1 MSDNKKY
8 QLYRQM
14 MQGYR
19 LGPDGTALF
28 EHAVKCWLDMN
39 PDNPFPEGSDAFE
52 NFFRVKNYYNVW
64 KLGGPDKKISMR
76 RMLNAAKDLC
86 ALKAKNP
93 YKYDKQAAEEE
104 KVAVKENA
112 AKAHEEYL
120 KSVQEAERQKA
131 EHEEEVRQ
139 IMKELNGDNVENQER
154 VDSIKAAVKEVE
166 TKFNNEKPFYEVV
179 KHYVFNAL
187 EKSEN
192 ELDVTETVDPESKEK
207 AEKKG
212 WLHRL
217 LKR

>member
-39 PDNPFPEGSDAFE
+39 PDNPFSEGSEAFE
-52 NFFRVKNYYNVW
+52 HFFRIKNYYNVW
-64 KLGGPDKKISMR
+64 KLGGPDKKINMR
-76 RMLNAAKDLC
+76 RMFAAAKDLC
-86 ALKAKNP
+86 ATKSKNP
-93 YKYDKQAAEEE
+93 YKYDKKAAEEE
-104 KVAVKENA
+104 RAVAKENA

-120 KSVQEAERQKA
+120 KCMQEAERQKA

-139 IMKELNGDNVENQER
+139 ILEELNNDNLENQER
-154 VDSIKAAVKEVE
+154 VDGIKTAVEEVE
-166 TKFNNEKPFYEVV
+166 TKFNNEKSTDEVV
-179 KHYVFNAL
+179 KRYVFNAV
-187 EKSEN
+187 EKSET
-192 ELDVTETVDPESKEK
+192 ELDAVETTDSKRKEK

-212 WLHRL
+212 LLRRL
-217 LKR
+217 LKH